1 MWQYNQSAIRCSTV
15 VLEALVS
22 GSTPPPWLIGLTD
35 GFARS
40 PPESSP
46 WIKLLWRRCEPWGH
60 KTLSRLPRILIFL
73 LCLLATHKFKLGWH
87 ILNSYSATK
96 WAPNDFD
103 FERALMLTS
112 ILERWRWSRSSIFDS
127 DGLKRR
133 VVGREERRG
142 WTTHCWLIVRGRS

>member
-1 MWQYNQSAIRCSTV
+1 MVKWSILGKKGTLLGGNYHFWVINDHFGEPSVPCGQILQKILARGRAPPLLQCQDFGNIWSPNPSVSVKQQYCAIMWQYYQSAIQCSTV

-73 LCLLATHKFKLGWH
+73 LRLR
-87 ILNSYSATK
+87 NS
-96 WAPNDFD
+96 
-103 FERALMLTS
+103 
-112 ILERWRWSRSSIFDS
+112 
-127 DGLKRR
+127 
-133 VVGREERRG
+133 
-142 WTTHCWLIVRGRS
+142 